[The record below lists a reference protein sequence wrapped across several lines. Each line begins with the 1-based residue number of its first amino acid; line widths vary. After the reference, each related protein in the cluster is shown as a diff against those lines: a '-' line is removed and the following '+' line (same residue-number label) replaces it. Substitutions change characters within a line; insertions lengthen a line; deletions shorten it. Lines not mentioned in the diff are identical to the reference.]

1 MNVTRKQQRI
11 LQRAI
16 EQWQQE
22 GVLNSSDGQRL
33 SASLSV
39 RTFDWQ
45 RLSRYAFWTAIACVL
60 IALGSLFADAEL
72 IAAIINLFSDSAVAR
87 IILPTLLAIAFY
99 YWGFRRQ
106 RRESQWHYSTEA
118 ILFLGVV
125 CTAIALWQLGDR
137 LDDGSGYVSLIFV
150 LAVAAMW
157 RR

>member
-72 IAAIINLFSDSAVAR
+72 VAAIINLFSDSAVAR

-99 YWGFRRQ
+99 YWGSAASGANPSGITAPRRFC
-106 RRESQWHYSTEA
+106 SSA
-118 ILFLGVV
+118 SSVPPLP
-125 CTAIALWQLGDR
+125 C
-137 LDDGSGYVSLIFV
+137 GS
-150 LAVAAMW
+150 
-157 RR
+157 

>member
-45 RLSRYAFWTAIACVL
+45 RLSRY
-60 IALGSLFADAEL
+60 
-72 IAAIINLFSDSAVAR
+72 
-87 IILPTLLAIAFY
+87 
-99 YWGFRRQ
+99 
-106 RRESQWHYSTEA
+106 
-118 ILFLGVV
+118 
-125 CTAIALWQLGDR
+125 
-137 LDDGSGYVSLIFV
+137 SGPRWPAS
-150 LAVAAMW
+150 
-157 RR
+157 

>member
-45 RLSRYAFWTAIACVL
+45 RLSRTQVL
-60 IALGSLFADAEL
+60 T
-72 IAAIINLFSDSAVAR
+72 
-87 IILPTLLAIAFY
+87 P
-99 YWGFRRQ
+99 
-106 RRESQWHYSTEA
+106 
-118 ILFLGVV
+118 
-125 CTAIALWQLGDR
+125 QL
-137 LDDGSGYVSLIFV
+137 
-150 LAVAAMW
+150 
-157 RR
+157 